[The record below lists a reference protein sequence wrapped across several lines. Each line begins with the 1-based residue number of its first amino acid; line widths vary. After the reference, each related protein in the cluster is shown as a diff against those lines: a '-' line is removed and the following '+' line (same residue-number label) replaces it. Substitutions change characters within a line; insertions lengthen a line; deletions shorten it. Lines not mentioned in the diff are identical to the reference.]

1 MPLHTRPLPSNAKST
16 LDALIDPAARSDLGT
31 RTDLP
36 DAIDERA
43 GAAPPRITPSSQVAE
58 QTIVHEET
66 DASDK
71 PWYRTERWLIVQL
84 LALVP
89 ILGAM
94 LLPTTYRIPLFIAGG
109 SLVLTGTMMLL
120 RHTPAPAARPAP
132 RGE

>member
-1 MPLHTRPLPSNAKST
+1 MPLHTRPLPGNAKST
-16 LDALIDPAARSDLGT
+16 LDALLDPAARAETGT

-36 DAIDERA
+36 DATRERSD
-43 GAAPPRITPSSQVAE
+43 AAPARDTPRSEVTEPTV
-58 QTIVHEET
+58 VHTAT

-94 LLPTTYRIPLFIAGG
+94 LLPMTYRVPLFIAGG

-120 RHTPAPAARPAP
+120 RHTPSPTRPAP